1 MAYTTK
7 MKFDEYKGNR
17 MIVLD
22 SAGKFP
28 FSFGKKKA
36 QLIVEHFAA
45 IKAFAEEGAQAPTEQ
60 GDDDI
65 PA

>member
-1 MAYTTK
+1 MGYATK

-22 SAGKFP
+22 SGGKFP
-28 FSFGKKKA
+28 FQFGKKKA
-36 QLIVEHFAA
+36 QLIVEHYAA
-45 IKAFAEEGAQAPTEQ
+45 IKAFAEEGDAAPAAQ

-65 PA
+65 PM